1 MLLIIAEDA
10 LEIKRSLIMLN
21 YQIHL
26 QVSEVMPSMVVL
38 HLKVYIYHQRLQELV
53 IMLSKDV
60 LHLQI

>member
-1 MLLIIAEDA
+1 METEDA
-10 LEIKRSLIMLN
+10 LEIKGSLIMLN

-26 QVSEVMPSMVVL
+26 QVSEIMPSIVVL

-53 IMLSKDV
+53 IMLFNDV

>member
-1 MLLIIAEDA
+1 MLLVETEDA

-38 HLKVYIYHQRLQELV
+38 YLKVYIYHQRLQELV

-60 LHLQI
+60 LHLQV